1 MPISDKTR
9 KILWGRSGNRCAVC
23 RRELIIEPTGSDDE
37 SVVGDECHVVSGK
50 AQGPRY
56 DPTFPLDRIDEL
68 DNLILLC
75 RVHHKMIDD
84 QAETYTRELLQTLR
98 SNHEK
103 WVSSTLSDD
112 KHTKQPRL
120 RRIKDNIPSHLA
132 RLTSG
137 REVIGV
143 IANAHAFAFDH
154 DELNSDA
161 EVDLVGGFLQVC
173 QAWGDV
179 LSDEAGDRVKVAY
192 DLTKML
198 QELEVAGFWVF
209 GAREIQRL
217 EGGIHAPSVWPV
229 AILKVLR
236 ASNPEIISVD
246 LGVEQSQN
254 GTASSLSENS
264 SAGASD
270 G

>member
-1 MPISDKTR
+1 MIETT
-9 KILWGRSGNRCAVC
+9 
-23 RRELIIEPTGSDDE
+23 ELDEE

-56 DPTFPLDRIDEL
+56 DPTFPLDCLDEL
-68 DNLILLC
+68 GNLILLC

-84 QAETYTRELLQTLR
+84 QVETYTRELLQTLR
-98 SNHEK
+98 ANHEK

-112 KHTKQPRL
+112 KHPKQPRV
-120 RRIKDNIPSHLA
+120 RRLKDSIPTHLV

-137 REVIGV
+137 RDVIAV
-143 IANAHAFAFDH
+143 VANAHAFSFDH
-154 DELNSDA
+154 DELNSEV
-161 EVDLVGGFLQVC
+161 EVDLVGGFLQTC
-173 QAWGDV
+173 QDWGDV

-198 QELEVAGFWVF
+198 QELEAVGFWVF

-217 EGGIHAPSVWPV
+217 EGGIDAPSAWPV

-236 ASNPEIISVD
+236 ASNPDIISVN
-246 LGVEQSQN
+246 LGMESSQT
-254 GTASSLSENS
+254 GTVSSSRQDS
-264 SAGASD
+264 SSGASNV
-270 G
+270 